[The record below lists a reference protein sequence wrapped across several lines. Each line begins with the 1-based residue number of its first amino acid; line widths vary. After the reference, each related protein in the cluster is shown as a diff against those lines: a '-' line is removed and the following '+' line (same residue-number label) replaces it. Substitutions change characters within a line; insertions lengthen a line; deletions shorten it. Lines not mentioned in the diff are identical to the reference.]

1 MMCVLYA
8 VEYDARNAD
17 AVRAIGW
24 IVSCTYCIIIVVPV
38 MAVRAW
44 RRLFCR
50 AGRGL
55 GTCWY
60 VSLCE
65 LTKTAADINR
75 EEGLPS
81 YIDIIISE

>member
-38 MAVRAW
+38 MAVRGGGCFA
-44 RRLFCR
+44 
-50 AGRGL
+50 
-55 GTCWY
+55 
-60 VSLCE
+60 VP
-65 LTKTAADINR
+65 
-75 EEGLPS
+75 EE
-81 YIDIIISE
+81 D